1 MKKTDEPEKLPK
13 GIYRRGS
20 VFWVRY
26 AGLDGKV
33 VFQSTKTDKL
43 DKAESFLADRK
54 AEVRVGIEPQIKK
67 IPNYTFKKLAEEYT
81 KWIEG
86 RQASAKVKGYIIG
99 ELKQRF
105 GNVPLKRFSTM
116 LVEQLQTDIIR
127 KGFKNSYNNKVLN
140 VFKHMFSKAV
150 EREMVEADV
159 LKRIRKVKLLREDRR
174 LRYLESK
181 EQCQMLID
189 SCDPHLK
196 PIVIVALNTGLR
208 KGNILNLK
216 WSNIDLK
223 NGFILI
229 DMTKNGERLEIPIN
243 ETLRQTL
250 KDLPRLLDNGYL
262 FYDPK
267 TDKPDTVLKPYTD
280 VKRSFASACRR
291 AKITDFHF
299 HDLRHTF
306 ASHLVMAGVDLTT
319 VKELL
324 GHKDIKMTLRYAHLA
339 PSHKVRA
346 VEILD
351 STINNTPTIQKLYN
365 REIAN

>member
-1 MKKTDEPEKLPK
+1 
-13 GIYRRGS
+13 
-20 VFWVRY
+20 
-26 AGLDGKV
+26 
-33 VFQSTKTDKL
+33 
-43 DKAESFLADRK
+43 
-54 AEVRVGIEPQIKK
+54 
-67 IPNYTFKKLAEEYT
+67 
-81 KWIEG
+81 
-86 RQASAKVKGYIIG
+86 
-99 ELKQRF
+99 
-105 GNVPLKRFSTM
+105 
-116 LVEQLQTDIIR
+116 
-127 KGFKNSYNNKVLN
+127 
-140 VFKHMFSKAV
+140 
-150 EREMVEADV
+150 MVEADV

>member
-1 MKKTDEPEKLPK
+1 LKTTDEPEKLPK
-13 GIYRRGS
+13 GIYKRGS
-20 VFWVRY
+20 VYWVRY

-33 VFQSTKTDKL
+33 VFQSTKSSKL

-54 AEVRVGIEPQIKK
+54 AEIRVGIEPQIKR
-67 IPNYTFKKLAEEYT
+67 IRNYSFKQLSDEYN

-99 ELKQRF
+99 ELNTRF
-105 GNVPLKRFSTM
+105 GNVPLKRFNTM

-127 KGFKNSYNNKVLN
+127 RGFKNGYNNKVLN
-140 VFKHMFSKAV
+140 VFKHMFTKAV
-150 EREMVEADV
+150 EWEMVEADV

-181 EQCQMLID
+181 EQCQALIE
-189 SCDPHLK
+189 SCDSHLR
-196 PIVIVALNTGLR
+196 PIVIMALNTGLR
-208 KGNILNLK
+208 KGNVLNLK

-223 NGFILI
+223 NGFILV

-250 KDLPRLLDNGYL
+250 QNLPRRLDNGYL

-267 TDKPDTVLKPYTD
+267 TDKPYTD
-280 VKRSFASACRR
+280 VKRSFGSACRK
-291 AKITDFHF
+291 AKITNFRF

-306 ASHLVMAGVDLTT
+306 ASHLIMAGIDLTT

-351 STINNTPTIQKLYN
+351 STINNAPTIQKLYN
-365 REIAN
+365 RGITD